1 MEKNRVCPRLKGILV
16 FIVLYALSF
25 VLGFALQLS
34 ISVDPPFQQI
44 ERGTPFLIRYVIF
57 DYEGEE
63 KNLTVSLDTQAAFS
77 GNFDEFLASVI
88 DHAIKP
94 FQELGSIDRELE
106 DGAVSGGIICSSA
119 LVGTH
124 ELEVL
129 VFEKDRLVKSESLV
143 ITVTEN
149 HRLSQALNA
158 RWEKKK
164 KPEHFGLSFL
174 SENAVFYNE
183 QYSFSMIA
191 VEKVSASETLKLS
204 GFYYYTP
211 ALSQAKALR
220 YAAYLTETLGG
231 ETYALKMADVVVN
244 PNPLLEEQAKVK
256 VYHPYLRWIDASGK
270 EIEDLS
276 YEDEYETVLYQKPT
290 DSSFFQAD
298 PIVLKEWEASPALQT
313 GEIGTVR
320 FSIESR
326 SLFFGSTFK
335 MISMPSAQT
344 SLTLRRSWITESEG
358 IRRIDRTTHYEYDFL
373 PESAATY
380 TLTIEPFAYTVTRTG
395 ETRVFQTDPLTIV
408 VTQRLEDKPF
418 TGILNPLKPLRENS
432 ARVKNKQ
439 EFEKGLLYALEENWE
454 EATRV
459 FSRLAEEEPLSD
471 DIWYNLGWVAFSSDQ
486 VGLSQLCFYR
496 AFTIVETED
505 TQYNIRFI
513 ETAKGLS
520 GRPLAKVKRID
531 GLAHRWLGV
540 GGVVC
545 LALFSFSITL
555 RLRRLSVF
563 KRRREAEHPEKHR
576 RLSRALLAFI
586 ALICLA
592 FCAANLLREYAFE
605 RQAVVLFESPA
616 YGGPAFDYPAIGTIA
631 PGNVGKCLAQR
642 DGFSY
647 MEYLAPWAIDA
658 PFSGDVTSAVRYW
671 VPSENLEVI
680 LSTLFT
686 E

>member
-1 MEKNRVCPRLKGILV
+1 MYKR
-16 FIVLYALSF
+16 
-25 VLGFALQLS
+25 Q
-34 ISVDPPFQQI
+34 
-44 ERGTPFLIRYVIF
+44 
-57 DYEGEE
+57 
-63 KNLTVSLDTQAAFS
+63 
-77 GNFDEFLASVI
+77 
-88 DHAIKP
+88 
-94 FQELGSIDRELE
+94 
-106 DGAVSGGIICSSA
+106 
-119 LVGTH
+119 
-124 ELEVL
+124 
-129 VFEKDRLVKSESLV
+129 
-143 ITVTEN
+143 
-149 HRLSQALNA
+149 
-158 RWEKKK
+158 
-164 KPEHFGLSFL
+164 
-174 SENAVFYNE
+174 
-183 QYSFSMIA
+183 
-191 VEKVSASETLKLS
+191 
-204 GFYYYTP
+204 
-211 ALSQAKALR
+211 ALR

-244 PNPLLEEQAKVK
+244 PNPLLVEQAKVK

-592 FCAANLLREYAFE
+592 FCAANLRREYAFE
-605 RQAVVLFESPA
+605 RQAGKRHDLERAVLVVGLEDARQREQRGEQQGDPEHA
-616 YGGPAFDYPAIGTIA
+616 GCNAREQVEIGPQPQWQHGHDHEIEAERGAQCAAFAQVERDVAA
-631 PGNVGKCLAQR
+631 QQQRADAGN
-642 DGFSY
+642 
-647 MEYLAPWAIDA
+647 WAVNTCSWPCA
-658 PFSGDVTSAVRYW
+658 RYATLTKTKSAGLRRQ
-671 VPSENLEVI
+671 PRSL
-680 LSTLFT
+680 
-686 E
+686 